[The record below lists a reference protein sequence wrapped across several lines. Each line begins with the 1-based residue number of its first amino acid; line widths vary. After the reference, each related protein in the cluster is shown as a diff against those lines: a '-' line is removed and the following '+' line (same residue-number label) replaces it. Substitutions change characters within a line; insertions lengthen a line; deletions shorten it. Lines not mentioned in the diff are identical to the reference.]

1 LSWRGCSAGAGAAI
15 SKNTSVEL
23 RNPIPESQAK
33 ICIFKMNQ
41 GRTMSSPGSH
51 PLAKTIYVTHSG
63 LPLSFKLDWPFRPAS
78 SGADFHVLHGEILL
92 ENSGGLRALVAVNL
106 SATLREVLPSL
117 EPKDAEGPV
126 INALRK
132 EVDRKQIEFVK
143 SGKLVPL
150 PFSSRHYDF
159 KRNQWIFG
167 KATDEAIARLIERRM
182 YWQTRLVGGDVWLG
196 DATDALYVQTTTDH
210 IAEVAAGLM
219 RQGLFSMAR
228 RYATALPTLMDQKER
243 FEAEMGHAVRELEE
257 KHAFER
263 G

>member
-1 LSWRGCSAGAGAAI
+1 
-15 SKNTSVEL
+15 
-23 RNPIPESQAK
+23 
-33 ICIFKMNQ
+33 
-41 GRTMSSPGSH
+41 MSTPAV
-51 PLAKTIYVTHSG
+51 LQKTIYVTQSG
-63 LPLSFKLDWPFRPAS
+63 LPLSFELEWPFRRAS
-78 SGADFHVLHGEILL
+78 SGADFHVLHSEITL

-106 SATLREVLPSL
+106 SVTLREVLPSL

-132 EVDRKQIEFVK
+132 DVDHKQIEFVK

-159 KRNQWIFG
+159 KRNQWVFG
-167 KATDEAIARLIERRM
+167 KASDEEIARLIERKV

-196 DATDALYVQTTTDH
+196 DTTEALYVQTTTDH
-210 IAEVAAGLM
+210 MAEVAAGLM
-219 RQGLFSMAR
+219 RQGLFTMAR
-228 RYATALPTLMDQKER
+228 RYATALPALMDQKER
-243 FEAEMGHAVRELEE
+243 FESEVAQARSELEQ

>member
-1 LSWRGCSAGAGAAI
+1 MTAA
-15 SKNTSVEL
+15 SNSLNTD
-23 RNPIPESQAK
+23 AK
-33 ICIFKMNQ
+33 I
-41 GRTMSSPGSH
+41 
-51 PLAKTIYVTHSG
+51 IYVTQSG
-63 LPLSFKLDWPFRPAS
+63 LPLSFKFEWPFRAAS
-78 SGADFHVLHGEILL
+78 SGADFHVLHAEIML

-117 EPKDAEGPV
+117 EPKDTKGPI

-132 EVDRKQIEFVK
+132 DVDHKQIEFLK
-143 SGKLVPL
+143 SAKLVPL
-150 PFSSRHYDF
+150 PFSSRHYSF

-167 KATDEAIARLIERRM
+167 KATDEEIARMIERKV

-196 DATDALYVQTTTDH
+196 DAAEALYVETTTDH

-219 RQGLFSMAR
+219 QRGSFAMAR
-228 RYATALPTLMDQKER
+228 RYATALPALMDQTDR
-243 FEAEMGHAVRELEE
+243 FEAEMAHARRQLEE

>member
-1 LSWRGCSAGAGAAI
+1 
-15 SKNTSVEL
+15 
-23 RNPIPESQAK
+23 
-33 ICIFKMNQ
+33 
-41 GRTMSSPGSH
+41 MSTPAV
-51 PLAKTIYVTHSG
+51 LQKTIYVTQSG
-63 LPLSFKLDWPFRPAS
+63 LPLSFKLDWPFRRAS
-78 SGADFHVLHGEILL
+78 SGADFHVLHSEITL

-106 SATLREVLPSL
+106 SVTLREVLPSL

-132 EVDRKQIEFVK
+132 DVDHKQIEFVK

-159 KRNQWIFG
+159 KRNQWVFG
-167 KATDEAIARLIERRM
+167 KASDEEIARLIERKV

-196 DATDALYVQTTTDH
+196 DTTEALYVQTTTDH
-210 IAEVAAGLM
+210 MAEVAAGLM
-219 RQGLFSMAR
+219 RQGLFTMAR
-228 RYATALPTLMDQKER
+228 RYATALPALMDQKER
-243 FEAEMGHAVRELEE
+243 FESEVAQARSELEQ